1 MKLTL
6 KAISALQFEDVKV
19 FVFDRWRDLLTA
31 RALLSMWKRLNPGY
45 DYTTRKEDV
54 DGMHLLYV
62 TIYDHPLEIQSK
74 SNDKPRIER
83 PRSNRGRKARAK
95 NQEVV

>member
-1 MKLTL
+1 MKMTL
-6 KAISALQFEDVKV
+6 KAISELQFEVVKV
-19 FVFDRWRDLLTA
+19 FVFIRWRDLLTA
-31 RALLSMWKRLNPGY
+31 RVLLSQWKRLNPGY
-45 DYTTRKEDV
+45 DYSTKKEV
-54 DGMHLLYV
+54 VEGLHLLYV

>member
-1 MKLTL
+1 MKMTF

-45 DYTTRKEDV
+45 DYTTKKEDV
-54 DGMHLLYV
+54 DGMFLLYV
-62 TIYDHPLEIQSK
+62 TIYDHPLERK
-74 SNDKPRIER
+74 RKCDDEPRNER
-83 PRSNRGRKARAK
+83 PRDNRGRKARAK
-95 NQEVV
+95 AKETV

>member
-45 DYTTRKEDV
+45 DYATKKEDV

-62 TIYDHPLEIQSK
+62 TIYDHPLEKRSK
-74 SNDKPRIER
+74 SDDKPRIER
-83 PRSNRGRKARAK
+83 PRNNRGRKARAK
-95 NQEVV
+95 DQKAV

>member
-54 DGMHLLYV
+54 DGIHLLYV

-95 NQEVV
+95 NQEAV